1 MEDVSIR
8 LLRAEEIECR
18 IATINEK
25 GLSLLLFKDARV
37 DQKILDEVF
46 GAFAWKRTHQSIDGN
61 LYCTVEIFDKE
72 NQIWVAK
79 QDVGTTGYTE
89 KEKSQASDSFKRACF
104 NWGIGRELYS
114 APFIWVSATKTEIR
128 KNGDRYL
135 CSDRFS
141 VAHIEYNEER
151 EIAGLAI
158 RNDSKG
164 IIVYE
169 LLPQN
174 KKTKQPP
181 EKMRTAAAQQ
191 VPNEQQRA
199 TAAAQSM
206 SNEQQRATAVAQS
219 MSNEQQKAATA
230 ARSMSNEQQREAT
243 TARSMSNEQQR
254 EATTARSMSNEQQ
267 RGATAAQPLQDK
279 QTKAV
284 EEAQPL
290 SDEQL
295 RTAAAAAKRSTVKA
309 QKKAAVTKPQMDGLK
324 AELERTGVTI
334 EDVKDRYK
342 IQNLEGM
349 SEDLYKRVMTAL
361 SRTKSI
367 VVA

>member
-1 MEDVSIR
+1 MEKSIIR
-8 LLRAEEIECR
+8 LLRADEIECR
-18 IATINEK
+18 VATVNEK
-25 GLSLLLFKDARV
+25 GVSVLLYKDARV

-141 VAHIEYNEER
+141 VAYIEYNEER
-151 EIAGLAI
+151 EIAGLTI

-174 KKTKQPP
+174 KKAKQPP
-181 EKMRTAAAQQ
+181 EKMQTAAAQQ

-206 SNEQQRATAVAQS
+206 SNEQ
-219 MSNEQQKAATA
+219 
-230 ARSMSNEQQREAT
+230 
-243 TARSMSNEQQR
+243 
-254 EATTARSMSNEQQ
+254 
-267 RGATAAQPLQDK
+267 
-279 QTKAV
+279 TKAV

-290 SDEQL
+290 SDEQP
-295 RTAAAAAKRSTVKA
+295 RTVVAAAKRSTVKA
-309 QKKAAVTKPQMDGLK
+309 QKKATVTKPQMDGLK

>member
-1 MEDVSIR
+1 MEKSIIR
-8 LLRAEEIECR
+8 LLRADEIECR
-18 IATINEK
+18 VATVNEK
-25 GLSLLLFKDARV
+25 GVSVLLYKDARV

-206 SNEQQRATAVAQS
+206 SNEQ
-219 MSNEQQKAATA
+219 
-230 ARSMSNEQQREAT
+230 
-243 TARSMSNEQQR
+243 
-254 EATTARSMSNEQQ
+254 
-267 RGATAAQPLQDK
+267 
-279 QTKAV
+279 TKAV
-284 EEAQPL
+284 EKAQPL